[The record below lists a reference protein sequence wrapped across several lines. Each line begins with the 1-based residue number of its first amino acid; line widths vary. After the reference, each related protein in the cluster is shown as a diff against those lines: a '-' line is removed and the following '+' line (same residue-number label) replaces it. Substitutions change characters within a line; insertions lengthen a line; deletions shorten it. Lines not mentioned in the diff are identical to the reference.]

1 MTKVFYNGNRSTGN
15 SNASVPFLQFVKKE
29 AGRQILLLP
38 ILTTSMLSK
47 VLEEAPCESLLIEG
61 QRKGQ

>member
-29 AGRQILLLP
+29 AGRQIWLLFF
-38 ILTTSMLSK
+38 TTSMLSK
-47 VLEEAPCESLLIEG
+47 VLEEAPHESLLIEG